1 MTKNYTSYLYGN
13 VWIAVVTVVRHFFQA
28 YKHDVTQDVKID
40 WVQGHLVDMA
50 GDLTKM
56 IYLFSL
62 LFLPTF
68 FAENDYLYDIGD
80 LLAIDRY
87 GWAQTKSE
95 GI

>member
-1 MTKNYTSYLYGN
+1 MTRNYISYFYGD
-13 VWIAVVTVVRHFFQA
+13 VWIAVVTVARHFFRA
-28 YKHDVTQDVKID
+28 CKHDVIPDVKID
-40 WVQGHLVDMA
+40 WVRGHLVDMA

-62 LFLPTF
+62 LFLPII

-87 GWAQTKSE
+87 GWA
-95 GI
+95 